1 MVGMPSNPPVKPLE
15 KEKFEKPSL
24 DVNVSQRSH
33 DEKSFER
40 MMCT

>member
-1 MVGMPSNPPVKPLE
+1 MPSNPPIKPLK
-15 KEKFEKPSL
+15 KEKLEKPSL

-33 DEKSFER
+33 DEDSFER